1 MKTESPWMTIPECAT
16 YLRLSVTSIRRLI
29 KSKKLEASRMSNGRV
44 IRIHRIQADAYFLG
58 YPKKLTRPQRAVIK
72 GLQ

>member
-1 MKTESPWMTIPECAT
+1 
-16 YLRLSVTSIRRLI
+16 
-29 KSKKLEASRMSNGRV
+29 MSNGRV